1 MESEDI
7 GEREFLSQIK
17 YLVRKIPGSRL
28 DFDDDASDIPL
39 HENESIVI
47 NVDTFVTSTDKLP
60 GMSYAQSGR
69 KTAVMTLSDL
79 AAKGASPRGMLLSA
93 CVGDDSQ
100 TESMHE
106 CIRGFSQYCLK
117 SDVPFLGGD
126 LGYSKEIV
134 LTGVG
139 IGTASPP
146 RIVTRTGAQPGDI
159 IAVTDTFGLSS
170 VAFNILLEGYSAE
183 KKLRNRAIKAAY
195 KPDIHLSI
203 VSELSKASVV
213 HSSMD
218 SSDGLGITLNTL
230 AERSGHLFLID
241 ELPVA
246 AGVEEFTK
254 KHNLDLVEVIMQGG
268 EEFSLV
274 LTISTEGW
282 DKAVEIAKREHAKLM
297 PIGHVEEGSGVR
309 YMGDS
314 HERKIPTKG
323 YDVLKKG

>member
-1 MESEDI
+1 MENVDK

-17 YLVRKIPGSRL
+17 YLIRKIPGSRL

-39 HENESIVI
+39 SENKSIVI

-60 GMSYAQSGR
+60 GMSYAQAGR

-79 AAKGASPRGMLLSA
+79 AAKGAFPRGMLLSV
-93 CVGDDSQ
+93 CIGDDSE
-100 TESMHE
+100 TEPVHE

-139 IGTASPP
+139 IGTASPTQ
-146 RIVTRTGAQPGDI
+146 IVSRAGAQLGDI

-170 VAFNILLEGYSAE
+170 VAFKVLLEDYSADE
-183 KKLRNRAIKAAY
+183 TLRNRAIKAAY
-195 KPDIHLSI
+195 KPSIHPTI
-203 VSELSKASVV
+203 VSELSKESIVS
-213 HSSMD
+213 SSMD
-218 SSDGLGITLNTL
+218 SSDGLGITLNTM
-230 AERSGHLFLID
+230 AERSGKFFSID

-254 KHNLDLVEVIMQGG
+254 DHGLTLIEVVMQGG

-274 LTISTEGW
+274 LTVSADQW
-282 DKAVEIAKREHAKLM
+282 NRAVDIAKRANTRLL
-297 PIGHVEEGSGVR
+297 PIGTVEEGSGVKYIR
-309 YMGDS
+309 DS
-314 HERKIPTKG
+314 DEVVIPAKG
-323 YDVLKKG
+323 YDVFKKG